1 MSIWLTEIW
10 RAWRASLRKPGFLL
24 LAAGVLAL
32 GIGSTT
38 AVFAL
43 IQGTLMKPLPYPQA
57 GQLVALGKPEGN
69 GAVAT
74 SPQMYQ
80 HLGGLQGVQSIGIG
94 ASLAPSNV
102 YVRDRPIQVPTML
115 ADRHLLPTLG
125 VHLFLGR
132 DFTAD
137 EDRPHGPPAVILGH
151 AFWQRFFGGRADVV
165 GQTLVVEGTPHT
177 IIGVLPAGFDLFGK
191 IDVVLPMALAR
202 GTTDDGTNDLTVA
215 RLAPGTSLAS
225 VSAEVDAR
233 LRSMESSNDYSASQH
248 AFWMRVHFR
257 AVTLRQQL
265 HADAHGVMMLF
276 LGCALLVLLIALVNV
291 GNLTL
296 LRTLT
301 RGHDGAVR
309 RALGASMLRQAL
321 PALADAL
328 LIGLCAGAAGIAL
341 ASLGLRMLRAFVAGD
356 VVDLSAARLGFG
368 TMVLSV
374 AAALVAA
381 LLAAGLGVWRSGRQ
395 GDPERLREGGR
406 TGIDRADQR
415 LGRVLVVTQV
425 VLATVMLSVTGLFL
439 HALYQAANAQLGFS
453 DRGILTFELAPVKA
467 VYPDAASVQRL
478 SRQVLEPLQ
487 SLPGVD
493 AAIASTNLPVGMQFN
508 IGDVVS
514 APGEAPQNVQFRA
527 ITPGFFALFHIGMH
541 EGRVFTRNDVHG
553 GEPVAIVNRE
563 LARHEYGGNAL
574 GKTIAIGSGG
584 HRRVLRIVGVAD
596 NTSQFGALWPQPPIL
611 YLPLAQTPT
620 HLLDV
625 FRYFEPMRFAI
636 RVHGDPAT
644 YRDAVRRAI
653 ARVAPMQPIANL
665 RTLSSIVASQTAD
678 ARQDLLLIGVL
689 AVMALLLAAIGLYAV
704 MAVSVAAREREIGVR
719 MALGAAP
726 LRLLRWVLTGG
737 VWQIAIGLVL
747 GIGLTLGLARFAR
760 ELMYETLGRTS
771 AFEPW
776 TLAGVVAML
785 LLAGLLACLVPALR
799 AGRVS
804 PMRALRGE

>member
-1 MSIWLTEIW
+1 MNVWLVEIW
-10 RAWRASLRKPGFLL
+10 RAWRASLRRPGFLL
-24 LAAGVLAL
+24 LAACVLAL
-32 GIGSTT
+32 GIGATT

-43 IQGTLMKPLPYPQA
+43 IQGTLMKPLPYPQS
-57 GQLVALGKPEGN
+57 GQLAALGMQEGN
-69 GAVAT
+69 GAVVT

-80 HLGGLQGVQSIGIG
+80 HLRDLHGVQSIGIG

-102 YVRDRPIQVPTML
+102 YVQGQPVQVPTML
-115 ADRHLLPTLG
+115 ADRHLLSTLG
-125 VHLFLGR
+125 THLFLGR
-132 DFTAD
+132 GFTDD

-151 AFWQRFFGGRADVV
+151 AFWQRFYGGRADVV
-165 GQTLVVEGTPHT
+165 GQMLTVEGIPHT
-177 IIGVLPAGFDLFGK
+177 IVGVLPAGFDLFGK
-191 IDVVLPMALAR
+191 IDVMLPMALAPD
-202 GTTDDGTNDLTVA
+202 TTDDGTNDLTVA
-215 RLAPGTSLAS
+215 RLASGTSLAS
-225 VSAEVDAR
+225 VSAQVDAR
-233 LRSMESSNDYSASQH
+233 LRAMESGNAYADSQR
-248 AFWMRVHFR
+248 AFWKRVHFR

-265 HADAHGVMMLF
+265 HADEHGVLMLF

-296 LRTLT
+296 LRSLA

-309 RALGASMLRQAL
+309 RALGASALRQAL

-328 LIGLCAGAAGIAL
+328 LVGLCAGLAGIAL
-341 ASLGLRMLRAFVAGD
+341 ASLGLEMLRAFVSD
-356 VVDLSAARLGFG
+356 DLVDLGAVTLGPG
-368 TMVLSV
+368 AMALTV
-374 AAALVAA
+374 AVAVIAA
-381 LLAAGLGVWRSGRQ
+381 LLAAGLGVWRSRRL

-406 TGIDRADQR
+406 TGIGRADQR
-415 LGRVLVVTQV
+415 IGRVLVVTQV

-439 HALYQAANAQLGFS
+439 HALYRAAHAQLGFS

-467 VYPDAASVQRL
+467 IYPDAAGVQRL
-478 SRQVLEPLQ
+478 SRQVLDSLQ
-487 SLPGVD
+487 ALPGVD
-493 AAIASTNLPVGMQFN
+493 AAIAGTNLPVGMQFN

-514 APGEAPQNVQFRA
+514 APGEPPQNVQFRA
-527 ITPGFFALFHIGMH
+527 ITPGFFALFHVHMQK
-541 EGRVFTRNDVHG
+541 GRVFTREDMHG

-563 LARHEYGGNAL
+563 LARHEYAGDAL
-574 GKTIAIGSGG
+574 GKTIEIGSGKQ
-584 HRRVLRIVGVAD
+584 RLVLRIVGVAD
-596 NTSQFGALWPQPPIL
+596 NTSQYGALWPQPPIL
-611 YLPLAQTPT
+611 YLPLAQTPN

-625 FRYFEPMRFAI
+625 FRYFEPMRFAV

-644 YRDAVRRAI
+644 YRGAVRRAV

-665 RTLSSIVASQTAD
+665 RTLAAIVASQTAD
-678 ARQDLLLIGVL
+678 ARQDLLLTGVL
-689 AVMALLLAAIGLYAV
+689 AVMALLLATIGLYAV

-737 VWQIAIGLVL
+737 AWQVALGLAV

-760 ELMYETLGRTS
+760 ELMYDTLGRTS

-776 TLAGVVAML
+776 ALAGVATVL

-799 AGRVS
+799 AGHVS